1 MKRNTS
7 NKNGSLYHKKY
18 LFGVVS
24 KSKIIYLITL
34 GSNMEGYKQSEWSVF
49 FKYSCIN

>member
-1 MKRNTS
+1 MKRYTS

-18 LFGVVS
+18 PFGVVS

-34 GSNMEGYKQSEWSVF
+34 GFNMEGYKQFERSVF
-49 FKYSCIN
+49 LNTLE